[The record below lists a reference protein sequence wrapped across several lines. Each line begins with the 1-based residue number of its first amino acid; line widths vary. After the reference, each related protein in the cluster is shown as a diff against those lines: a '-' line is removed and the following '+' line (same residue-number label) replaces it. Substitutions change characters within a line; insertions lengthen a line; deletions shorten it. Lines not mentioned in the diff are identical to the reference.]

1 MKSKE
6 IIRTIVRE
14 AFLNEAPPGGMFG
27 NFKHLKRKDSA
38 RYEKSYSSEL
48 ESAKSW
54 YEHPVFD
61 RGNALDNRNQK
72 MIKDGFEKAES
83 IILNSYHGND
93 KESFSEII
101 KNLFKEYEPLLE
113 KGFDDVSGMEG
124 AISSNVIKSLRN
136 LSSKVGKILSKKTP
150 SAFSDKY
157 VRSWLQLK

>member
-1 MKSKE
+1 
-6 IIRTIVRE
+6 
-14 AFLNEAPPGGMFG
+14 
-27 NFKHLKRKDSA
+27 
-38 RYEKSYSSEL
+38 
-48 ESAKSW
+48 
-54 YEHPVFD
+54 
-61 RGNALDNRNQK
+61 

-136 LSSKVGKILSKKTP
+136 LSSKVGKILSQKTP